1 VDPRKPSTV
10 VLEPV
15 RIGRDDATEHVQSA
29 EAVAKPRGT
38 DPERLR
44 RALKG
49 DLEQIVLMALRKEPH
64 RRYQTVEALMQD
76 LDNFERDKPIVARPV
91 GAAEWAWRWCRRNPM
106 MATTAAL
113 TVFLAVA
120 GPLAALQ
127 IEHQRE
133 LLQVKNG
140 ENRNL
145 LDRYKEQGRRD
156 TEKIAELTR
165 QIDRLHGHA
174 DPQDVLPRKSAE
186 PRRQKLLENLL
197 DHATAKIL
205 RQLQNADAADKDAA
219 RGFLAMAML
228 AEGTGRAADAVE
240 YYRQARD
247 RLVVL
252 RQQNTQDAQISRAF
266 ADCSS
271 ALARLTV
278 NSKPEEARN
287 DLESAR
293 RIYEELAARDQSDP
307 TSQIESFEAEFDSM
321 EFGEPAAAPA
331 RLSRVAEIDQSLG
344 ALWPSDPAALY
355 RLSCFL
361 MRREPLLTPPA
372 DATPP

>member
-1 VDPRKPSTV
+1 
-10 VLEPV
+10 L
-15 RIGRDDATEHVQSA
+15 DA
-29 EAVAKPRGT
+29 
-38 DPERLR
+38 
-44 RALKG
+44 
-49 DLEQIVLMALRKEPH
+49 
-64 RRYQTVEALMQD
+64 
-76 LDNFERDKPIVARPV
+76 
-91 GAAEWAWRWCRRNPM
+91 
-106 MATTAAL
+106 
-113 TVFLAVA
+113 
-120 GPLAALQ
+120 
-127 IEHQRE
+127 
-133 LLQVKNG
+133 
-140 ENRNL
+140 ENNNL
-145 LDRYKEQGRRD
+145 IDRYKEQGRRD
-156 TEKIAELTR
+156 AEKIAALT
-165 QIDRLHGHA
+165 QKIDRLQGQA
-174 DPQDVLPRKSAE
+174 DPPEIVPRKSAE

-219 RGFLAMAML
+219 RGFLALAML
-228 AEGTGRAADAVE
+228 AEGTGRAADAAE

-278 NSKPEEARN
+278 NSKPAEARN

-321 EFGEPAAAPA
+321 EFGEPAAAAA

-344 ALWPSDPAALY
+344 ALWPSDPAAIY

-361 MRREPLLTPPA
+361 MHREPLLAPSLDSTPP
-372 DATPP
+372 